1 MKIKTKLIMGSC
13 LLVLLPGIMIGSLVG
28 ISVSKSSS
36 QALEDS
42 AIKELVAVREVTRQS
57 VENYFKGIKNQII
70 NLSQSNDTRAAMSS
84 FAHAF
89 GSYLKGKNAE
99 NMDLK
104 KQELNKFYEQK
115 FNQRYKELNSGKSAD
130 IKGLYNELSDTTI
143 ALQHSY
149 IVKNPNPLGE
159 KDALVQ
165 GGKAFYD
172 RTHAKYHPFFRDF
185 LQRFGYYDIFLVS
198 ADTGHIVYSVYKE
211 LDYATSLKNG
221 PYAESGIAKV
231 YQAALKQPAGSS
243 VITDFKPYL
252 PSYDA
257 HAAFTASPIY
267 DNGKL
272 LGVLIFQMPVDEINN
287 ILTHEEKWTD
297 VGLGSSGETYLVA
310 DDGKMR
316 SNSRFLVEDFDGYL
330 DTMRELGLSEISVQK
345 LKTNG
350 NSIGIQPV
358 DTEGVRAALSG
369 DTGVKVFNDY
379 RNVPV
384 MSAYTPVNIEGLNW
398 VLMSEMDE
406 AEATS
411 AVSAIQRTMVITLL
425 ISMAFLA
432 STAALLGVVF
442 AKVVINPINTTVNL
456 VKDIAQGE
464 GDLRRRLPNEGKT
477 ELDELSHWFNIF
489 IDDLQKLIGEIQSS
503 SIRLAS
509 ASTELAQNAEQTGA
523 QANHQLNKSNEVAT
537 STNQML
543 CAIDEVTMNTQTAN
557 QLSKHAQDGTEE
569 GSNMIDR
576 SSSAID
582 SLATEISQSA
592 NVINQLRQDVS
603 DIETVLDVI
612 GDIAD
617 QTNLLALNAA
627 IEAARAGEQGRGF
640 SVVADEV
647 RSLASRTRSSTAE
660 IKQMIEVLQK
670 GAEKAVS
677 VMMSSQ
683 ETANKCVDQ
692 SVSVKANFV
701 VIRDN
706 VDKVTDMMS
715 QITVA
720 TEQQSAAVE
729 EVNHNISQMTGGMH
743 VTAEGATQSLQAA
756 NELAMLSS
764 QMQNLSSRYKV

>member
-1 MKIKTKLIMGSC
+1 MKIKTKLIAGSC
-13 LLVLLPGIMIGSLVG
+13 LLVLLPGIMIGALVG
-28 ISVSKSSS
+28 TSVSKSSS

-57 VENYFKGIKNQII
+57 VENYFNGIKNQII
-70 NLSQSNDTRAAMSS
+70 NLSQSNDTQAAMSS

-99 NMDLK
+99 NLDAK
-104 KQELNKFYEQK
+104 KQGLSEFYEQQ
-115 FNQRYKELNSGKSAD
+115 FNQRYKELNNGQSAD
-130 IKGLYNELSDTTI
+130 TTTLYSKLDDTTV

-149 IVKNPNPLGE
+149 IVQNPNPLGE

-165 GGKAFYD
+165 GGKVFYD

-211 LDYATSLKNG
+211 LDYATSLKDG
-221 PYAESGIAKV
+221 PYAESGIAEA
-231 YQAALKQPAGSS
+231 YQEALKQPAGSS
-243 VITDFKPYL
+243 VIIDFKTYL

-267 DNGKL
+267 DGDRL

-287 ILTHEEKWTD
+287 ILTHEEKWKE
-297 VGLGSSGETYLVA
+297 VGLGNSGETYLVA
-310 DDGKMR
+310 NDGKMR
-316 SNSRFLVEDFDGYL
+316 SNSRFLVENLDSYL
-330 DTMRELGLSEISVQK
+330 NTMSEIGLSDSSVQK
-345 LKTNG
+345 LKANG

-358 DTEGVRAALSG
+358 DTVGVRAALSG
-369 DTGVKVFNDY
+369 DTGVQVFNDY
-379 RNVPV
+379 RNIPV

-406 AEATS
+406 AEATE
-411 AVSAIQRTMVITLL
+411 AVSAIQQSMVVILL
-425 ISMAFLA
+425 ISMVCLA
-432 STAALLGVVF
+432 AVAAGLGIVF
-442 AKVVINPINTTVNL
+442 AKVIVNPINTTVNL
-456 VKDIAQGE
+456 VKDIAEGE

-489 IDDLQKLIGEIQSS
+489 MDDLQKLIGEIQSS
-503 SIRLAS
+503 SILLAS
-509 ASTELAQNAEQTGA
+509 ASTELAQNAEQTGE
-523 QANHQLNKSNEVAT
+523 QTNDQLNKSTEVAT
-537 STNQML
+537 STNQMSS
-543 CAIDEVTMNTQTAN
+543 AIHEVTMNTQTAD
-557 QLSKHAQDGTEE
+557 QLSKYAQDGTEE
-569 GSNMIDR
+569 GSNMIDS

-582 SLATEISQSA
+582 SLASEISKSA
-592 NVINQLRQDVS
+592 DVINQLRQDVS
-603 DIETVLDVI
+603 NIETVLDVI
-612 GDIAD
+612 EDIAD

-647 RSLASRTRSSTAE
+647 RSLASRTRSSTDE
-660 IKQMIEVLQK
+660 IKQMIEALQK
-670 GAEKAVS
+670 GAAEAVS

-683 ETANKCVDQ
+683 ETANNCVAK
-692 SVSVKANFV
+692 SKSVKANFV
-701 VIRDN
+701 GIRDN

-715 QITVA
+715 QIAAA
-720 TEQQSAAVE
+720 TEQQSATVE
-729 EVNHNISQMTGGMH
+729 EVNRNITQMTDGMH
-743 VTAEGATQSLQAA
+743 VTTEGAAQSLQAA
-756 NELAMLSS
+756 NELATLSS